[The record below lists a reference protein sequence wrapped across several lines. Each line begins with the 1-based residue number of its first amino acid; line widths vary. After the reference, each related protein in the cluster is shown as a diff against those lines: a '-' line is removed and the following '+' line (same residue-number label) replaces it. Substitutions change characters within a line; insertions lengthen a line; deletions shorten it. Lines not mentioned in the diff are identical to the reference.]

1 MRYLFIIFLAI
12 CSCKSDPK
20 PVVKD
25 VNWTKNNST
34 DLNKNLAIQEG
45 IDIQL
50 FLEMHR
56 DWRLTKT
63 GSGLQYYIYEHGVI
77 DSTYSPR
84 KGNLAEVEYEI
95 TLMDGTVCDKTE
107 DDEYVELKVDNS
119 DIESGVQ
126 EAVKLLTIGDRAKL
140 IIPSHI
146 GHGLVGDM
154 DKIPPLTTL
163 VLDIHLIGIK

>member
-1 MRYLFIIFLAI
+1 MRYMFILFLAL
-12 CSCKSDPK
+12 CSCTSEPEIM
-20 PVVKD
+20 VKD

-34 DLNKNLAIQEG
+34 DLNKNLVIQEG
-45 IDIQL
+45 IDIKL
-50 FLEMHR
+50 FLEMHK
-56 DWRLTKT
+56 DWHMVET
-63 GSGLQYYIYEHGVI
+63 GTGLQYYIYKHGVI

-84 KGNLAEVEYEI
+84 KGNLAELEYEI

-107 DDEYVELKVDNS
+107 ADEYVELMVDNS

-126 EAVKLLTIGDRAKL
+126 EAVKLLSIGDHAKL

-146 GHGLVGDM
+146 GHGLVGDL

-163 VLDIHLIGIK
+163 ILDIHLIGIK